1 MSERAAIRTL
11 ILVAMNV
18 GIAFPLS
25 TQAHSPSEIEVAC
38 DDKDA
43 LRSVI
48 AAITPGG
55 AHHHPFGHL
64 HWKCHARS

>member
-18 GIAFPLS
+18 GISFPLS
-25 TQAHSPSEIEVAC
+25 TQAQSLSEIEVGC

-43 LRSVI
+43 LQSAI

-55 AHHHPFGHL
+55 NHHPFGHL
-64 HWKCHARS
+64 HWKCHSRW